1 MSKKVTIP
9 REVAVALTYVRDEM
23 GWDDKTIIKR
33 VIDNQSC
40 GDAK

>member
-9 REVAVALTYVRDEM
+9 REVAVVLTYVRDEM

-33 VIDNQSC
+33 V